1 MHRSGWLWNMPLR
14 EREFIDLLKDMP
26 LHDGARGLDDDAAVI
41 PFGDRQL
48 IITKD
53 MMVEGVHYFSDAN
66 PADIAWKLLAVNLSD
81 LAAKGA
87 DPIGVMLGFTLSDD
101 GWDRKFAA
109 GFQDALDHYNIKLL
123 GGDTVSSEKR
133 ILSLTAIGQ
142 RHSHILSRS
151 DAKVGDILYLSGP
164 VGDAYAGYE
173 MIRSGAYDHKD
184 PLLKAYNRPIPHLS
198 LGQRIAQNVH
208 AMMDVSDGLLIDA
221 QRMADASQ
229 LCAVIELD
237 NIPLSKDYIA
247 DIGLDRDAI
256 LKAASWGDDYV
267 LLFSAD
273 KNADIPSEMIAIG
286 EFTQGNGLQ
295 LLHHGSG
302 IELPSSLG
310 YEHSY

>member
-14 EREFIDLLKDMP
+14 EREFIDLLRNIP

-53 MMVEGVHYFSDAN
+53 MMVQGVHYFNDAN

-87 DPIGVMLGFTLSDD
+87 YPIGVMLGFTLSDD
-101 GWDRKFAA
+101 AWDRKFAA
-109 GFQDALDHYNIKLL
+109 GFQDALSHYNVTLL

-142 RHSHILSRS
+142 SQHSHIPSRS
-151 DAKVGDILYLSGP
+151 DAKAGDILYLSGP

-173 MIRSGAYDHKD
+173 MVSSGSYDD
-184 PLLKAYNRPIPHLS
+184 NNPLVMVYNRPIPHLS
-198 LGQRIAQNVH
+198 LGQRIASNVH
-208 AMMDVSDGLLIDA
+208 AMMDVSDGLLIDT

-229 LCAVIELD
+229 LRAVIELD
-237 NIPLSKDYIA
+237 NIPLSKDYIEH
-247 DIGLDRDAI
+247 IGWDRDAI
-256 LKAASWGDDYV
+256 LKASSWGDDYV

-273 KNADIPSEMIAIG
+273 RDADIPSETIAIG
-286 EFTQGNGLQ
+286 EFTQGNGVQ
-295 LLHHGSG
+295 LTHHGDS
-302 IELPSSLG
+302 IALPSSIG
-310 YEHSY
+310 YQH